1 MNKDSVTSTPAPR
14 GRWVIGLLVLL
25 LLVAGGYQLRR
36 SWQAQEASAQ
46 APAWPELAL
55 PQLADAARM
64 GPAQWRGQARVVH
77 LWASWCLSC
86 REEAPHMLA
95 LAATLRADG
104 RAEQLIGLNG
114 DDKSQDAVNY
124 LAYFGNPYW
133 TTLVDTDGEL
143 RRRLGSGKPPQTWV
157 LNPQGRIVF
166 QMAGPLTP
174 DVIRQEILPRLQEQR
189 P

>member
-1 MNKDSVTSTPAPR
+1 MAQNSGTSLTAHR
-14 GRWVIGLLVLL
+14 VRWGAGLLVLV
-25 LLVAGGYQLRR
+25 LLVAGGYQLRK
-36 SWQAQEASAQ
+36 SWPAQQAAHR

-86 REEAPHMLA
+86 REEAPNMLA

-114 DDKSQDAVNY
+114 DDKTQDAINF

-133 TTLVDTDGEL
+133 TSLVDADGAL
-143 RRRLGSGKPPQTWV
+143 QRQLGSGKPPQTWV

-166 QMAGPLTP
+166 QLSGPLTAE
-174 DVIRQEILPRLQEQR
+174 VIRQEILPRLKE
-189 P
+189 

>member
-1 MNKDSVTSTPAPR
+1 MAQKNSGTSVTAHR
-14 GRWVIGLLVLL
+14 VRWGAGLLVLL
-25 LLVAGGYQLRR
+25 LLVAGGYLLRK
-36 SWQAQEASAQ
+36 SWSAQEAAHR

-114 DDKSQDAVNY
+114 DDKTQDAINF

-133 TTLVDTDGEL
+133 TSLVDADGTL
-143 RRRLGSGKPPQTWV
+143 QRRLGSGKPPQTWV

-166 QMAGPLTP
+166 QLSGPLTAEM
-174 DVIRQEILPRLQEQR
+174 IRQEILPRLKE
-189 P
+189 

>member
-1 MNKDSVTSTPAPR
+1 MSNDSETSSTAHR
-14 GRWVIGLLVLL
+14 VRWGIGLLVLL
-25 LLVAGGYQLRR
+25 LLVAGGYLLRK

-86 REEAPHMLA
+86 REEAPNMLA

-114 DDKSQDAVNY
+114 GDKSQDAVNY

-143 RRRLGSGKPPQTWV
+143 QRRLSSGKPPQTWV
-157 LNPQGRIVF
+157 LNPQGRIVYQF
-166 QMAGPLTP
+166 SGPLTL
-174 DVIRQEILPRLQEQR
+174 DVIRHEILPRLQD
-189 P
+189 